1 MKRNWL
7 ITLVLLT
14 VLVGFTGL
22 VGAQGGPPG
31 NHLRHGQW
39 GGPPAG
45 PMGGGGDFHRLL
57 HMLRMTNN
65 LDVTDEQIEQIEG
78 ILENAR
84 PQFEALG
91 EQLRTQGE
99 AWREANDPAVFDE
112 AAARQ
117 FAESQAALRADMM
130 TQHMQTRAAVLSIL
144 TPEQRENL
152 EQIRADRRG
161 NCGEYGPRKGPRGK
175 RPH

>member
-7 ITLVLLT
+7 ISLVLFT
-14 VLVGFTGL
+14 VLVGFTPL
-22 VGAQGGPPG
+22 AGAQGGPPG
-31 NHLRHGQW
+31 NYPGHGQW

-57 HMLRMTNN
+57 HMLKMAND
-65 LDVTDEQIEQIEG
+65 LDVTDEQIAQIEG

-99 AWREANDPAVFDE
+99 AWRETNDPAVFDE

-117 FAESQAALRADMM
+117 FAESQAVLRADMM
-130 TQHMQTRAAVLSIL
+130 IQHMQTRAAVLSVL

-152 EQIRADRRG
+152 EQLRAERRG
-161 NCGEYGPRKGPRGK
+161 NRGEYGPRKGPRGK
-175 RPH
+175 RHR